1 MTYLA
6 MQIQTPDDFINS
18 QSFDGEA
25 RVTLSNPDAENG
37 FPVAGGASWLN
48 SASVEVSAEND
59 EVTFTASVGD
69 PRGAFVFRI
78 RRLQNGKLLIHTPY
92 PGESFAHMA
101 TAEMGPGTLMV
112 EGDHSDY
119 YEQCGACGEL
129 YAKDDM
135 NEDGDCCDCAESYGL
150 SISRSV

>member
-1 MTYLA
+1 MTYLH
-6 MQIQTPDDFINS
+6 TLTDTNDDITS
-18 QSFDGEA
+18 TDAYDGEM
-25 RVTLSNPDAENG
+25 RVIISNPEAENG
-37 FPVAGGASWLN
+37 MPVAGGVSWLN
-48 SASVEVSAEND
+48 SASMKVSAEND

-78 RRLQNGKLLIHTPY
+78 RRLQNGKLLIHTPH

-101 TAEMGPGTLMV
+101 TTEMGHGTLMV

-119 YEQCGACGEL
+119 YAPCTECGEL

-135 NEDGDCCDCAESYGL
+135 TADGVCCDCADATSL
-150 SISRSV
+150 